1 MKVYWGAPEAM
12 AAQANPF
19 ALLLGD
25 SWFWYPLG
33 NLAVAIGEEMP
44 EHEFVVAGTN
54 GANAGDWDTKLRSS
68 TRLTFKMYA
77 GSVRAFF
84 LSGGGNEIAGEDD
97 FLRILA
103 EPEQCNKAPSVEE
116 CYEPGQPDGV
126 LGRIAAAYRGVIL
139 QFRAYNK
146 TATVFTHNYDNCWPT
161 GKGFFGPGEW
171 LKRPMEAAQ
180 VPDDLR
186 RPLFADL
193 LRRLGEVQ
201 KELAREPSL
210 MPMVPIATAGTMP
223 DEQRMWANELHPTAA
238 GFRILARDAVVPALQ
253 GAMPATLA
261 ATAAATEAQPA
272 PRKRAKRKKKKKR

>member
-25 SWFWYPLG
+25 SWFWYPFS
-33 NLAVAIGEEMP
+33 NLAVAVGEEMP
-44 EHEFVVAGTN
+44 QHEFVVAGTN

-68 TRLTFKMYA
+68 TRFTFRMYA
-77 GSVRAFF
+77 EGVRAFM

-103 EPEQCNKAPSVEE
+103 EPEQCSNAQSVGE

-161 GKGFFGPGEW
+161 GRGFFGPGEW
-171 LKRPMEAAQ
+171 LKRPMDVAQ
-180 VPDDLR
+180 VPDGLP

-193 LRRLGEVQ
+193 LRRLGELQ
-201 KELAREPSL
+201 KELARDPSL

-223 DEQRMWANELHPTAA
+223 DEERMWANELHPTPA
-238 GFRILARDAVVPALQ
+238 GFRILARDTVVPALQ
-253 GAMPATLA
+253 GAMPAMPA
-261 ATAAATEAQPA
+261 AIAAQPA
-272 PRKRAKRKKKKKR
+272 RRKPAKRKKKKA